1 MVRSLPREQIQFLI
15 KIRVQFLTQRFGE
28 QGSAM
33 TLYESLAQRFIDDI
47 VCERLPIGARLPALR
62 QLAQQQGVSVTTAG
76 KAYDYLADRGWIYA
90 RPQAGYFV
98 ANRSQITEFPAL
110 SSHSLTPR
118 DPSRFAP
125 VQGYNSGLTGF
136 APLGTSLLAPALLPE
151 VDLARTIKRV
161 TRRASQSMFSY
172 PESQGLES
180 LRQALSE
187 HFRENH
193 FAFNAEELVIT
204 NSCLDSVRI
213 ALECLTEPQDAIA
226 VCSPCFSGLLDLL
239 TTLKRQIIEI
249 PVTHEG
255 IDLHALE
262 TCFAGQK
269 VSAALLS
276 TTHVNPL
283 GITLPTQ
290 QKQAIA
296 ALASK
301 YKMPIIE
308 DDVYFELSHQK
319 EKPLPAK
326 YWDTDGYILWCS
338 SISKVLAPGLRLGW
352 CLPGRY
358 FDKFYGH
365 HSYTSMGVNSLVQAC
380 IAEFILCGDYRNHI
394 NKVRP
399 ILQSQV
405 HLYRQFLAEHLPSSA
420 QISAP
425 QGGLV
430 LWLRIPGVDTNQLA
444 DEARKAG
451 VDIRRGSCFST
462 HPDYND
468 CLRINCGWPLYLK
481 VERDSAQM
489 QLQGLCELVQ
499 SLKGSDS

>member
-1 MVRSLPREQIQFLI
+1 
-15 KIRVQFLTQRFGE
+15 
-28 QGSAM
+28 M

-47 VCERLPIGARLPALR
+47 VSERLPIGSRLPALR
-62 QLAQQQGVSVTTAG
+62 QLAQQQSVSLTTAG
-76 KAYDYLADRGWIYA
+76 KAYGYLEDRGWIYA

-98 ANRSQITEFPAL
+98 ANRSEITEFPAL

-118 DPSRFAP
+118 DPSQFAP
-125 VQGYNSGLTGF
+125 TQGYDSGLTGF
-136 APLGTSLLAPALLPE
+136 APLGTSLLSPALLPE
-151 VDLARTIKRV
+151 ADLTRTLKRV

-172 PESQGLES
+172 PESQGLSS
-180 LRQALSE
+180 LRQALSG
-187 HFRENH
+187 HFREHH
-193 FAFNAEELVIT
+193 FSFNARELVIT

-213 ALECLTEPQDAIA
+213 ALECLTQPDDAIA

-239 TTLKRQIIEI
+239 TTLKRKIIEI

-255 IDLHALE
+255 IDLAALE
-262 TCFAGQK
+262 KCFAKQK

-276 TTHVNPL
+276 TTHLNPL
-283 GITLPTQ
+283 GISLSTQ

-296 ALASK
+296 ALAYK
-301 YKMPIIE
+301 YRMPIIE

-319 EKPLPAK
+319 DKPLPAK
-326 YWDTDGYILWCS
+326 YWDKDGYILWCS

-358 FDKFYGH
+358 FDQFYGH

-380 IAEFILCGDYRNHI
+380 IAEFILSGDYHKHI

-405 HLYRQFLAEHLPSSA
+405 HQYRQFLTEHLPANA

-430 LWLRIPGVDTNQLA
+430 LWLRVPGMDTNQLA
-444 DEARKAG
+444 DEARKVG

-462 HPDYND
+462 HQDYND
-468 CLRINCGWPLYLK
+468 CLRINCGWPLEQT
-481 VERDSAQM
+481 VDGDSAQV
-489 QLQGLCELVQ
+489 QLKRLCKLISEC
-499 SLKGSDS
+499 